1 MKSLVVSVLTA
12 AVLIGVFSVGSRGQ
26 VASEQKS
33 DAPWQVGRC
42 YRIFPSEP
50 NTLYT
55 FQVLEPAHG
64 TWLRVQPVPTS
75 PPVPGGKPQAPLWI
89 NTASPFA
96 VQEWT
101 CKG

>member
-33 DAPWQVGRC
+33 DAPWQVGHC

-55 FQVLEPAHG
+55 FQVLEPPRG
-64 TWLRVQPVPTS
+64 GWVRVLALPSTQNVLGS
-75 PPVPGGKPQAPLWI
+75 QAPLWV
-89 NTASPFA
+89 NLASPFA
-96 VQEWT
+96 VQEWN
-101 CKG
+101 CKS

>member
-55 FQVLEPAHG
+55 FQVLEPPRG
-64 TWLRVQPVPTS
+64 NWIRVLALPSTQNVLGS
-75 PPVPGGKPQAPLWI
+75 QAPLWI
-89 NTASPFA
+89 NLASPFA
-96 VQEWT
+96 VQEWN